1 MTRKPCWSR
10 EEDKIL
16 LENYPAKSI
25 MDLKASLPNRT
36 YCAIRHRVRFLQEQG
51 LLGKKRQRPKVDG
64 EKFVELWNDGASV
77 DEIAEFFGVS
87 KSHVHFLRR
96 RFGLEGRPS
105 PKRREAAF
113 KILSVLK
120 EQGGYCELAHLTQH
134 VSKHSINKLV
144 EEGVVYKVSFEGRR
158 GGGRKRRV
166 KFYQI
171 VRPEFARKTYI
182 CSNRTAIV
190 RLLSHALMKPEN
202 SGVVRATTFFLKSLG
217 LTAAE
222 TEAVLQMLKRKPI

>member
-16 LENYPAKSI
+16 LENYPAKSVA
-25 MDLKASLPNRT
+25 DLKASLPNRT
-36 YCAIRHRVRFLQEQG
+36 FYAIRHRVRFLQKQE
-51 LLGKKRQRPKVDG
+51 LLGRKRQRPKVDR
-64 EKFVELWNDGASV
+64 EKFMELWNSGASV
-77 DEIAEFFGVS
+77 DEIADFFGVN
-87 KSHVHFLRR
+87 KCYVYYLRR
-96 RFGLEGRPS
+96 RFGLESRLS
-105 PKRREAAF
+105 VEKREAPF
-113 KILSVLK
+113 KILSVLQ
-120 EQGGYCELAHLTQH
+120 EQGGYCELTNLTQH

-144 EEGVVYKVSFEGRR
+144 EEGTVYKVSFGGRR
-158 GGGRKRRV
+158 GGGRKRHV

-182 CSNRTAIV
+182 CLNRTAII

-202 SGVVRATTFFLKSLG
+202 SGVVRATTLFLKSLG

-222 TEAVLQMLKRKPI
+222 TEAVIQMLKRKPI